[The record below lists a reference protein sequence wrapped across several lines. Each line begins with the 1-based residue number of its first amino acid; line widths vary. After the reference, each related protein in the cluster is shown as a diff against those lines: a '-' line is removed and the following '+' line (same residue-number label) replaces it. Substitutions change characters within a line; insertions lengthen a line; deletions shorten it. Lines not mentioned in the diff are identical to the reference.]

1 MNYFLSCVLFFS
13 FFLLF
18 QTSSNGAP
26 ISRGGTL
33 IPTIYLDG
41 LLGFNTSL
49 LWEGKAAPG
58 ACTCPKTQ
66 LLTEHT
72 YTELLRATWL
82 KGSYDSLSLMQ
93 SLGDGLLAGS
103 TCLLDES
110 RKWASLTLE
119 WFIWAV
125 LALYFSII
133 WRTICIVLGL
143 IFNHSLLIFA
153 TGLAVTSSVL
163 VGWVLRKIFAILQM
177 SILSALI
184 PLTRGI
190 WNLIRMRKRTTKE
203 IGERAVDG
211 FLTFKVR
218 QDPPK
223 KSVLQIQYSSG
234 SHAGYATCIRLLNG
248 RNALITAAHV
258 VDPKQGPVNVV
269 SPRTGNKIPWSEF
282 QKRCVLCSTKNDQVI
297 CEGPPEWES
306 LLGCKGVHFVPAT
319 NVSKSKCSLFALG
332 DDGWYLRNA
341 ELAGAEFLPSGKP
354 TGYMTLLCNTEAGD
368 SGAPLFSGKS
378 LVGVHIGYHLDLNS
392 NRACPILPMRGVT
405 LPDYVCET
413 TAPTGRIFD
422 QELID
427 MVSAAVKDIRKA
439 EESLKAK
446 AGRLWADEVEFEDE
460 YFEAKPRFSNR
471 KRSGKREARHRPR
484 NNRRRRKPGLAH
496 PDRRYD
502 WKVGPGPSGEGS
514 SGQDL
519 GQGDRGGSHQRA
531 QGESL
536 EEGTA
541 KKAVKQSWEEQ
552 AHDLQQYLLSLYNWE
567 VCPPSDEGTTI
578 PGFTEVGKLPKYYHP
593 SQKRESEWGWKIIR
607 EYPEMGEKTRG
618 FGWPQF
624 GSDAELK
631 SLRLQ
636 ASRWLERAQLAE
648 KPSLAERERVIRK
661 TVEAYASVKT
671 SCPTVA
677 RSGSLNWQ
685 NFLVA
690 FQEAVSSLE
699 LDAGVGVPYIALGKP
714 THRSF
719 VEDPT
724 WLPVLARLTFARLQK
739 IAEARFEEMTPVEL
753 VQHGLCDPIRL
764 FVKGEPHKQAKLD
777 EGRYRLIMS
786 VSLVDQLVA
795 RVLFQ
800 DQNKREI
807 KLWRSIPSKPGF
819 GLSTDEQV
827 LSFTESLAHRVG
839 VPATELITEWNK
851 FLVPTD
857 CSGFDWSVADWM
869 LEDDME
875 VRNRLTMG
883 LNPLL
888 VRLRAGWL
896 KCIANSVLC
905 TSDGHLLSQTV
916 PGVQKSG
923 SYNTSSSNSRI
934 RVMCAFHC
942 GASWAVAMG
951 DDALESVDS
960 NLAEYKK
967 LGLKVEVGQELEFCS
982 NIFKQPNL
990 ATPVNV
996 YKMLYKL
1003 IHGYNPECGNLEVVS
1018 NYLSACFSVFNELR
1032 HSPDLVA
1039 FLYDCLVRPVAG
1051 QNNQ

>member
-471 KRSGKREARHRPR
+471 KRSGNGKRGTDRGTTGEGANPASPIPTGDTTGKSALDQVVKALVDKISVKGIEEAVINGLKAKALKRGPQRKR
-484 NNRRRRKPGLAH
+484 SNNRGKNKPTTSSNTSS
-496 PDRRYD
+496 
-502 WKVGPGPSGEGS
+502 PSTTGKYVPP
-514 SGQDL
+514 QM
-519 GQGDRGGSHQRA
+519 RA
-531 QGESL
+531 Q
-536 EEGTA
+536 
-541 KKAVKQSWEEQ
+541 QS
-552 AHDLQQYLLSLYNWE
+552 
-567 VCPPSDEGTTI
+567 P
-578 PGFTEVGKLPKYYHP
+578 
-593 SQKRESEWGWKIIR
+593 
-607 EYPEMGEKTRG
+607 
-618 FGWPQF
+618 
-624 GSDAELK
+624 
-631 SLRLQ
+631 
-636 ASRWLERAQLAE
+636 
-648 KPSLAERERVIRK
+648 
-661 TVEAYASVKT
+661 
-671 SCPTVA
+671 
-677 RSGSLNWQ
+677 
-685 NFLVA
+685 
-690 FQEAVSSLE
+690 
-699 LDAGVGVPYIALGKP
+699 AL
-714 THRSF
+714 
-719 VEDPT
+719 
-724 WLPVLARLTFARLQK
+724 
-739 IAEARFEEMTPVEL
+739 
-753 VQHGLCDPIRL
+753 
-764 FVKGEPHKQAKLD
+764 
-777 EGRYRLIMS
+777 
-786 VSLVDQLVA
+786 
-795 RVLFQ
+795 
-800 DQNKREI
+800 
-807 KLWRSIPSKPGF
+807 
-819 GLSTDEQV
+819 
-827 LSFTESLAHRVG
+827 
-839 VPATELITEWNK
+839 
-851 FLVPTD
+851 
-857 CSGFDWSVADWM
+857 
-869 LEDDME
+869 
-875 VRNRLTMG
+875 
-883 LNPLL
+883 
-888 VRLRAGWL
+888 
-896 KCIANSVLC
+896 
-905 TSDGHLLSQTV
+905 
-916 PGVQKSG
+916 QKSG
-923 SYNTSSSNSRI
+923 SSPSTTTPPRRENQNGVGKSFGNIPRWVRKPAASGGRSS
-934 RVMCAFHC
+934 VQM
-942 GASWAVAMG
+942 
-951 DDALESVDS
+951 
-960 NLAEYKK
+960 
-967 LGLKVEVGQELEFCS
+967 
-982 NIFKQPNL
+982 PN
-990 ATPVNV
+990 
-996 YKMLYKL
+996 
-1003 IHGYNPECGNLEVVS
+1003 
-1018 NYLSACFSVFNELR
+1018 
-1032 HSPDLVA
+1032 
-1039 FLYDCLVRPVAG
+1039 
-1051 QNNQ
+1051 